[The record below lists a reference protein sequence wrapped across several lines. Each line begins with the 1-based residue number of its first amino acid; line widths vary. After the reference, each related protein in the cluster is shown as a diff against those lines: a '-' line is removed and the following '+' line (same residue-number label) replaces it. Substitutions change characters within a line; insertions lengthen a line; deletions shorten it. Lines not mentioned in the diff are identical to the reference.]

1 MLRSEFAVSRL
12 RFSCVVLVASLFMQA
27 CSLLDVRPPEEQ
39 VLSKAREYWQ
49 ARLAGHW
56 DKALSFTSDSY
67 RAVVT
72 TGRAYETRK
81 LNGAAPI
88 DGAEVVSANCSAD
101 LCDVVVKLRVKP
113 IINRRG
119 EGIELGSSQRW
130 MKGDDGWRLYEKL

>member
-1 MLRSEFAVSRL
+1 MYRLIVSSAV
-12 RFSCVVLVASLFMQA
+12 VVASLFMQA
-27 CSLLDVRPPEEQ
+27 CSVHDIRPPEDQ

-81 LNGAAPI
+81 LNGAVPI
-88 DGAEVVSANCSAD
+88 DGAQIVSASCSAD
-101 LCDVVVKLRVKP
+101 VCDVVVKLRVKP
-113 IINRRG
+113 AINRRG
-119 EGIELGSSQRW
+119 EGIEIGSSQRW
-130 MKGDDGWRLYEKL
+130 VKSDDGWKLYEKL

>member
-1 MLRSEFAVSRL
+1 MLRGEFAVSSL
-12 RFSCVVLVASLFMQA
+12 RVSSVVLVASLFMQA

-39 VLSKAREYWQ
+39 VLGEAREYWQ

-81 LNGAAPI
+81 LNGAVPI
-88 DGAEVVSANCSAD
+88 DGAQIVSASCSAD
-101 LCDVVVKLRVKP
+101 VCDVVVKLRVKP
-113 IINRRG
+113 AINRRG
-119 EGIELGSSQRW
+119 EGIEIGSSQRW
-130 MKGDDGWRLYEKL
+130 VKSDDGWKLYEKL

>member
-1 MLRSEFAVSRL
+1 VSSLRVS
-12 RFSCVVLVASLFMQA
+12 SVVLVASLFMQA

-39 VLSKAREYWQ
+39 VLGEAREYWQ

-72 TGRAYETRK
+72 TGRAYEARK

-88 DGAEVVSANCSAD
+88 DGAEVVSASCSAD
-101 LCDVVVKLRVKP
+101 VCDVVVKLRIKP

-119 EGIELGSSQRW
+119 EGIEIGSSQRW
-130 MKGDDGWRLYEKL
+130 MKSVDGWKLYEKL